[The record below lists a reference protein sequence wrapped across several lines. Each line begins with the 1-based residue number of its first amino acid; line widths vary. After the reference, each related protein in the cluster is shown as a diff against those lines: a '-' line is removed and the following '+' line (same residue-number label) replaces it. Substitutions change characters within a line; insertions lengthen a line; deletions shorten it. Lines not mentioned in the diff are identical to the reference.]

1 MGDSV
6 LEHTGQISLT
16 DTLLETEHPQN
27 RPTTTVEQLAEMERP
42 VPSGMLKLL
51 ADSTVADRSSLLSST
66 GSR

>member
-27 RPTTTVEQLAEMERP
+27 RSTTTVEQLPEMERP
-42 VPSGMLKLL
+42 CPQECSSCLPTQLL
-51 ADSTVADRSSLLSST
+51 RIEVRSFLPE
-66 GSR
+66 G